1 MYEGSGRGDGENR
14 EKMAIEPADEPSKC
28 PEPASTLDKFMA
40 RFCAYN
46 FTSGPAAG
54 NFCWDQQPKYT
65 AYRENSFGH
74 GMLKMAAANG
84 SSDLYSEMEVDA
96 FRHLFHLRYHEQHL
110 LKYVRT
116 DAESLEGS
124 IEKAL
129 LSHFKVV
136 VWIAY
141 NYPPQT
147 PLGGNILDVI
157 ALCQAPFLLDD
168 PNVGLLF
175 PADAIAK
182 AKHYLALNSGG
193 LGAYSDSRGIPGVSK
208 EVADFIERRDGYP
221 SDPENIFLTDG
232 GSKGMMQILQTIIR
246 GHTDGGTI

>member
-74 GMLKMAAANG
+74 GILK
-84 SSDLYSEMEVDA
+84 
-96 FRHLFHLRYHEQHL
+96 
-110 LKYVRT
+110 
-116 DAESLEGS
+116 GS

-129 LSHFKVV
+129 LSHFK
-136 VWIAY
+136 
-141 NYPPQT
+141 
-147 PLGGNILDVI
+147 VI

-193 LGAYSDSRGIPGVSK
+193 LGACSDSRGIPGVSK

>member
-28 PEPASTLDKFMA
+28 PEPAITLDKFMA

-74 GMLKMAAANG
+74 GILK
-84 SSDLYSEMEVDA
+84 
-96 FRHLFHLRYHEQHL
+96 
-110 LKYVRT
+110 
-116 DAESLEGS
+116 GS

-136 VWIAY
+136 VWTAY

-147 PLGGNILDVI
+147 PLDGNI
-157 ALCQAPFLLDD
+157 
-168 PNVGLLF
+168 
-175 PADAIAK
+175 
-182 AKHYLALNSGG
+182 

>member
-28 PEPASTLDKFMA
+28 PEPAITLDKFMA

-74 GMLKMAAANG
+74 GILKMAAANG
-84 SSDLYSEMEVDA
+84 SSDLYSEME
-96 FRHLFHLRYHEQHL
+96 
-110 LKYVRT
+110 
-116 DAESLEGS
+116 GS

-136 VWIAY
+136 VWTAY

-147 PLGGNILDVI
+147 PLDGNILDVI

-182 AKHYLALNSGG
+182 AKHYLALNFGG